1 MNGSGNV
8 LPITVVFLSIF
19 CVLLIGTVGYIC
31 FEQSEADD
39 DDRDGED
46 EPQEA
51 QVVKNE

>member
-31 FEQSEADD
+31 FEQSEAD
-39 DDRDGED
+39 ED
-46 EPQEA
+46 SYEEGEPQEA